1 MKKKTSGPAQ
11 RPQGQ
16 SVRKT
21 IVINCFTGEEREVDR
36 RKIKIIDGMEIG
48 NTRVELDNG
57 VKLAVVG
64 DGKYHTLGKPKERWA
79 EVAEVRVLPDGEYG
93 DGELLGWTP
102 LFFAGRQGGA
112 PGTGKSVP
120 NQHDQTSSPKP
131 QPSKENAADV
141 PAGGTRAGQSVQ
153 LPSRPRKG
161 AKPSSASA
169 RPAKTGGKL
178 PPRPKQPKGRTSDKK
193 RQNNI

>member
-11 RPQGQ
+11 RPRGQ
-16 SVRKT
+16 SVKKT

-36 RKIKIIDGMEIG
+36 RKIKIVDGMEIG

-102 LFFAGRQGGA
+102 LFFAGRQDGA
-112 PGTGKSVP
+112 PGAGKPAP
-120 NQHDQTSSPKP
+120 NKHDQTSSQKS

-141 PAGGTRAGQSVQ
+141 PAGGTRAGQCAR
-153 LPSRPRKG
+153 LPFRSRKG
-161 AKPSSASA
+161 ADPSSSSV

-178 PPRPKQPKGRTSDKK
+178 PPRPKQPKGRSSDKK
-193 RQNNI
+193 AAK

>member
-16 SVRKT
+16 SVKKT

-112 PGTGKSVP
+112 PGTRKSVP

-141 PAGGTRAGQSVQ
+141 PAGGTRAGQGAQ

-161 AKPSSASA
+161 ANSSSASA